1 MIKADTME
9 YSGRKVANVT
19 ITNGEK
25 ELSLTVDNGAMG
37 GPGPMTRADVRCF
50 SDGKDVTGKV
60 FGVMDNDIV
69 RGEVFTMA
77 KAMNWLQLSVDPYAG
92 EAK

>member
-60 FGVMDNDIV
+60 FGVFDGDTICGDVENMS
-69 RGEVFTMA
+69 
-77 KAMNWLQLSVDPYAG
+77 KAMNWLQLSSDPYAVP
-92 EAK
+92 